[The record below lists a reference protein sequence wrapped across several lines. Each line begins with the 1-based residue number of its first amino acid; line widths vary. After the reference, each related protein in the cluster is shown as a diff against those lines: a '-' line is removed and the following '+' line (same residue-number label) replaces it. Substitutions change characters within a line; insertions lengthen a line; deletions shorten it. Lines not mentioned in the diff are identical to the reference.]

1 MNAQTGPLAKSL
13 RQTADKANVTLAQ
26 AQAALANLQ
35 ATFDPQ
41 APLALQLNE
50 TLIELSKSAR
60 SMRELTDYLE
70 RNPSSIVRGK

>member
-1 MNAQTGPLAKSL
+1 M
-13 RQTADKANVTLAQ
+13 TLAQ
-26 AQAALANLQ
+26 AQATLANLQ
-35 ATFDPQ
+35 ATFDPE
-41 APLALQLNE
+41 APLAYQLNE